1 MTTSVDR
8 GRSTSIVRWIVA
20 AVERRFSSRAVSLGH
35 AIVAQHQVAQGA
47 EYDEER
53 QEDGR
58 VRPEWKT
65 GTPCASLALEDRRNR
80 YRRGVPAFLELAWLR
95 ASAGIIQGGRCRVDK
110 LGNGKLIR
118 KFATRFLRSRVGVR
132 IE

>member
-1 MTTSVDR
+1 M
-8 GRSTSIVRWIVA
+8 
-20 AVERRFSSRAVSLGH
+20 ERRFSSRAVSLGH

-65 GTPCASLALEDRRNR
+65 GTPGAALALEDRRNG

-95 ASAGIIQGGRCRVDK
+95 ASAQGGRMLRCWFDKK
-110 LGNGKLIR
+110 LGIR
-118 KFATRFLRSRVGVR
+118 VNSS
-132 IE
+132 

>member
-8 GRSTSIVRWIVA
+8 GRIHQCRTVDCGGS
-20 AVERRFSSRAVSLGH
+20 VERRFSSRAVSLGH

-53 QEDGR
+53 QEDGG
-58 VRPEWKT
+58 VRPQWKT
-65 GTPCASLALEDRRNR
+65 GTPCASLALEDRRDG

-110 LGNGKLIR
+110 SDKWKIL
-118 KFATRFLRSRVGVR
+118 FATEL
-132 IE
+132 